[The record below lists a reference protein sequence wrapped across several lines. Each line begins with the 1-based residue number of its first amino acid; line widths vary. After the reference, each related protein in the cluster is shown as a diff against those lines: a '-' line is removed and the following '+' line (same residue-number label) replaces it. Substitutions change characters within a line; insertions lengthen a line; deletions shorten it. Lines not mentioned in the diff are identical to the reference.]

1 MSKFKASTHD
11 KIEQRVKELLRPKI
25 EPGKT
30 YLFNGRD
37 ANGPAVLERPVI
49 EVDDQHVTYLRQGVP
64 TKCQLV
70 TFQRMY
76 EEHGVE
82 TDLT

>member
-11 KIEQRVKELLRPKI
+11 KIDQRVKELLRPAI

-37 ANGPAVLERPVI
+37 ANGQAVLERLVI
-49 EVDDQHVTYLRQGVP
+49 EVDVQHVTYLRQGVP
-64 TKCQLV
+64 TKCQLA

-76 EEHGVE
+76 EEYGIK
-82 TDLT
+82 